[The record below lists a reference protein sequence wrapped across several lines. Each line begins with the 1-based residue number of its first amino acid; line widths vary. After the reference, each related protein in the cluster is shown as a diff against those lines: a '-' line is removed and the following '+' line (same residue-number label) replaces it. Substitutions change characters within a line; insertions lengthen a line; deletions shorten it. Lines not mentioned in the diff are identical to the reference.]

1 MKQAEGL
8 VKEVFEEQGGQQ
20 AVEDKFQKA
29 KLLSATFNNFACIY
43 KRMNKPNDALSY
55 LKDAL
60 KVEED

>member
-43 KRMNKPNDALSY
+43 KWMN
-55 LKDAL
+55 
-60 KVEED
+60 